1 MRPLLL
7 ALLTLVVL
15 WPAQGQELCAAAG
28 PLRMKDILVLGAEV
42 CSAPS
47 RVTQPTLRLVALLP
61 DHPLVQTPRPHFSG
75 RLQAP
80 LCAPRRYQAAAD
92 PTTPRAPPR

>member
-1 MRPLLL
+1 MRLLL
-7 ALLTLVVL
+7 AFLTLVVL
-15 WPAQGQELCAAAG
+15 WPAQGQELRATAG
-28 PLRMKDILVLGAEV
+28 PLRMKDIPVLGAEV

-61 DHPLVQTPRPHFSG
+61 DHPLVQAARPHFSC
-75 RLQAP
+75 RLQTPLDAP
-80 LCAPRRYQAAAD
+80 QRYQAAAD